1 MTITKKNRTLPYPVD
16 FEEFIEMF
24 AQESDC
30 ESYLEKI
37 RWPEGFQCPGCG
49 GREAWKTERSLWHC
63 AQCSRQTSVK
73 SGTVFEASRKPLR
86 LWFHVAWLMM
96 SHKTGLSAQTLC
108 DTFGFGSYQTAWGWL
123 HKYRSVM
130 IRQGREPLEGRV
142 EVNEAYIG
150 GVKKGRAGRGAEGKT
165 MVLVAVE
172 GGNNAPQRVRF
183 RCVPSAQKACLIGF
197 VKDYV
202 SPGSTIVTDGLLAY
216 KGLKTAGFEHERY
229 VTSGDCEALKNVGG
243 AHLIV
248 SLLKRWMAGTHQG
261 GIRPT
266 HLQSYLDEFAFR
278 FNRRLSTH
286 RGKLFYRLIQQS
298 VISRPPGIK
307 DFYKKKHKI

>member
-1 MTITKKNRTLPYPVD
+1 MSNTEKSEILPYPTN
-16 FEEFIEMF
+16 FEEFIEQF
-24 AQESDC
+24 ATESDC
-30 ESYLEKI
+30 EAYLEKI
-37 RWPEGFQCPGCG
+37 RWPDGIQCPACG
-49 GREAWKTERSLWHC
+49 GRDAWKTERSLWHC
-63 AQCSRQTSVK
+63 RRCSRQTSVK
-73 SGTVFEASRKPLR
+73 IGTVFEATRKPLR

-96 SHKTGLSAQTLC
+96 SHKTGLSARTLC

-130 IRQGREPLEGRV
+130 IRQGREPLDGRV

-150 GVKKGRAGRGAEGKT
+150 GVKEGRAGRGAEGKT

-172 GGNNAPQRVRF
+172 GGIKAPQRVRF
-183 RCVPSAQKACLIGF
+183 RCVPSAQKVCLIGF
-197 VKDYV
+197 AKDYV

-216 KGLKTAGFEHERY
+216 KGLKKAGYKHERH
-229 VTSGDCEALKNVGG
+229 VTSGNPKALENLDH

-248 SLLKRWMAGTHQG
+248 SLLKRWLDGTHQG
-261 GIRPT
+261 GIRPA

-298 VISRPPGIK
+298 VTARPPGIK
-307 DFYKKKHKI
+307 EFYQKDHKI